1 MATRTRKMTAAT
13 GRGQAPATEASAP
26 TVAETAKSGRAGRST
41 RSLHAATPTP
51 ATSRAPLVYSATRAS
66 RALDRT
72 PARPEPEPLAEK
84 NGERPA
90 SVRQRFGE
98 LRGLLADGWEIVQPI
113 FARPLWSAPDNS
125 TTAFSFVLRREN
137 ATRLL
142 TVPEG
147 RTVQR
152 FIRERNLLVDY
163 RS

>member
-1 MATRTRKMTAAT
+1 MATRKKTVPAE
-13 GRGQAPATEASAP
+13 RGQTPASEARAP
-26 TVAETAKSGRAGRST
+26 TSVTTAKSGHAGRST
-41 RSLHAATPTP
+41 RSLHAAVPAASATRTP
-51 ATSRAPLVYSATRAS
+51 LLYSATRAT
-66 RALDRT
+66 RALDRA
-72 PARPEPEPLAEK
+72 PARTEPAPPVEK
-84 NGERPA
+84 TGERPA

-113 FARPLWSAPDNS
+113 FARPLWSTPDNS
-125 TTAFSFVLRREN
+125 TTAFNFVLKREN